1 MGNFQTIWKNLIMQR
16 HKNCKLAIFFK
27 ENFHFFQGHDAPI
40 RGEDL
45 SPDTRQILEEVT
57 RFLNMEKLLPC
68 YKFVVTKA
76 CLKAIRKLQKTGH
89 LPSKAVIFR
98 DYSSYGQFVD
108 IRLTALECLV
118 DYVRVEGNE
127 SDIDHLLSLVENDP
141 VPFVRHK
148 ILRMMV
154 DNPPFDKNRAHRND
168 THFLVE
174 RLWKLMKWVSQCLKI
189 TRKIAFNIASETS
202 YVYMFN
208 CIENVKNG
216 QFWRLFEDSVTRQV
230 TFNSTKNGK

>member
-1 MGNFQTIWKNLIMQR
+1 MQR

-174 RLWKLMKWVSQCLKI
+174 RLWKLMK
-189 TRKIAFNIASETS
+189 
-202 YVYMFN
+202 
-208 CIENVKNG
+208 
-216 QFWRLFEDSVTRQV
+216 
-230 TFNSTKNGK
+230 